1 MIIGH
6 KFAWGHL
13 PKTGGDATLAFFN
26 QFPELILHADEAN
39 TNVKHD
45 LFPYREQEIA
55 GKILA
60 LNIRRLPAWT
70 LSYEHHKSRSGV
82 YPEYRPLPMSSTLE
96 MAKSNL
102 PDRMIRWFTNGGEFR
117 IERWLRTEYLYHD
130 LLDFVST
137 FTEVSEHQLQAV
149 LRLQKVNAMKYSHD
163 ISEWFTRD
171 QIRDMYASN
180 PLWSFIEQEVY
191 GSRVNL
197 EVKRN
202 RVTFIIENVPS
213 LDRSPHIV
221 RTHSDEIRPSYDGA
235 ITESERDDAMLG
247 LLDRQEH
254 FENVAIARGVV
265 ERASC
270 IDNDLVVSG
279 WTLLSQTTFDSI
291 RVFLDGEFVGAA
303 RIQVREDIADAFPW
317 NPAAERSG
325 FSLNKVLPQ
334 ARKSG
339 IIDVLAFKDGCP
351 VGRISTLFRNDL
363 DTVLPTPPPDLM
375 VKSAFTTDPNLFKM
389 GGLKSYYD
397 LRDAGRLH
405 GAFDRT
411 GRVLDLGCGCAR
423 VTVHLLSHGGLEV
436 FGCDIDPA
444 AIEWCEEHLPAGRF
458 SRNGPWP
465 PTPYEDGAFDMVI
478 CHSVFTHLARD
489 VQRTWMPEIRR
500 ILTPDGLL
508 IVSVYGA
515 TLAEFEHHEIFPVKP
530 QPGAFF
536 GLFATGPSST
546 FDGLLPQGYHY
557 QHVVQSREF
566 TIEEWSRDFEILDY
580 IERGI
585 EDSQDLLVMRP
596 QK

>member
-1 MIIGH
+1 VIIGH

-13 PKTGGDATLAFFN
+13 PKTGGDATLAFFDL
-26 QFPELILHADEAN
+26 FPELILHADEAN

-45 LFPYREQEIA
+45 LFPDREREIA

-82 YPEYRPLPMSSTLE
+82 YPEYKPLPMASTAE
-96 MAKSNL
+96 MAESNL
-102 PDRMIRWFTNGGEFR
+102 PDKMIEWFTNGGEFR

-137 FTEVSEHQLQAV
+137 FTQVSEHQLQAV

-171 QIRDMYASN
+171 QIHNMYASN
-180 PLWSFIEQEVY
+180 PNWSFIEQELY
-191 GSRVNL
+191 GSRVDL
-197 EVKRN
+197 EVQRN
-202 RVTFIIENVPS
+202 RVSFMIESVP
-213 LDRSPHIV
+213 LHDRLPHIV
-221 RTHSDEIRPSYDGA
+221 RSQSDKARPSYAGA
-235 ITESERDDAMLG
+235 INELERDEAMLR

-254 FENVAIARGVV
+254 FENVAIARGVI
-265 ERASC
+265 ERAAC
-270 IDNDLVVSG
+270 IDSELVVSG
-279 WTLLSQTTFDSI
+279 WILLPQTAFDSV
-291 RVFLDGEFVGAA
+291 RVFLDGGFVGAA
-303 RIQVREDIADAFPW
+303 INQVREDIANAFPW
-317 NPAAERSG
+317 NPAAGRSG
-325 FSLNKVLPQ
+325 FSLNKKLPQ
-334 ARKSG
+334 AQKSG
-339 IIDVLAFKDGCP
+339 MIDVLAYKDGRP

-363 DTVLPTPPPDLM
+363 DTVSPTPPSDLM
-375 VKSAFTTDPNLFKM
+375 AKSAFTTDPHLFKM
-389 GGLKSYYD
+389 GGLKSYFD

-405 GAFDRT
+405 GAFDST

-423 VTVHLLSHGGLEV
+423 VTVHLLLHGGLEV
-436 FGCDIDPA
+436 FGCDIDPT
-444 AIEWCEEHLPAGRF
+444 AIEWCDEHLPSGRF
-458 SRNGPWP
+458 SRNDPWP

-478 CHSVFTHLARD
+478 CHSVFTHFARN
-489 VQRTWMPEIRR
+489 VQRTWIPEIRR
-500 ILTPDGLL
+500 ILAPDGLL
-508 IVSVYGA
+508 MLSVYGA

-546 FDGLLPQGYHY
+546 LGGILPQGYHY
-557 QHVVQSREF
+557 QHVVQSQEF
-566 TIEEWSRDFEILDY
+566 TIEEWSRDFEVLDY

-596 QK
+596 LR